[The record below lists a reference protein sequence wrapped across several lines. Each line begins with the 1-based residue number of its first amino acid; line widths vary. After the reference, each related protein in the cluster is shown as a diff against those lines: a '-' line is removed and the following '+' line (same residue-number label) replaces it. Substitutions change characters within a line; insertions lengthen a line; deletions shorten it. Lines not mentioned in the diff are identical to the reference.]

1 MKKEINSKSKR
12 KWVAGGLAA
21 FASIALLTTGFA
33 TWVVGVNVTNKE
45 NGVNVNVDTAKNQ
58 SIVLKA
64 ALSETDKTLNLV
76 ESEKTTNKFFNVTG
90 GGTTDL
96 QITFSELSVVYGND
110 LDDSAKPTAIKFSI
124 VKTAE
129 SEPNKVTDDKI
140 GALGAG
146 RTGSEWTYVDLVT
159 EQINLTDTAVFTP
172 DTSKTGVTAYK
183 ATSYVLHFQWGSFF
197 NHNAPSEF
205 YENLYTTKA
214 LGNPVNEDWNT
225 DDKVAAKAQLAV
237 EELSAM
243 QAAFMGSDLENTTDD
258 VQLTIKAEL
267 VL

>member
-33 TWVVGVNVTNKE
+33 TWIVGVNVTNKE

-58 SIVLKA
+58 SVVLKA
-64 ALSETDKTLNLV
+64 ELSESDKTLKLV
-76 ESEKTTNKFFNVTG
+76 EPTKTDNKFFNVADG
-90 GGTTDL
+90 DTTDL

-110 LDDSAKPTAIKFSI
+110 LETTAQPKAVKFSI
-124 VKTAE
+124 VKTVE
-129 SEPNKVTDDKI
+129 NEPNKVTKDKI
-140 GALGAG
+140 GAG

-159 EQINLTDTAVFTP
+159 SQIALTETSVFTR
-172 DTSKTGVTAYK
+172 DDSKTGVTTYK
-183 ATSYVLHFQWGSFF
+183 AAAGYVLNFKWGSFF
-197 NHNAPSEF
+197 NNRAPSEF
-205 YENLYTTKA
+205 YEELYTTKA
-214 LGNPVNEDWNT
+214 LGDPVDEGWNT

-243 QAAFMGSDLENTTDD
+243 QAAFMGSDLVDTSDD

-267 VL
+267 VFTL